1 MNNEDDYE
9 VLAKR
14 KITAE
19 NYQRITKLITANE
32 SEIAELEQALPD
44 LRSQL
49 KDTADTLTA
58 FEKIASGTYIHSLM
72 EAEKQRRQSNLV
84 MNGLKRAD

>member
-32 SEIAELEQALPD
+32 SEIAEIEQAVSGE
-44 LRSQL
+44 REKL
-49 KDTADTLTA
+49 KDVSDTLTA

-72 EAEKQRRQSNLV
+72 GAEKQRRQSNLV